1 MADIRTES
9 WMETDKYGRPFKE
22 FMKDQTV
29 NTELLRPAKLPKH
42 AFGEGRGVAHGLG
55 LDYS

>member
-1 MADIRTES
+1 
-9 WMETDKYGRPFKE
+9 METDKYGRPLKDY
-22 FMKDQTV
+22 MKGKTA
-29 NTELLRPAKLPKH
+29 NTELLRPAKLPAN